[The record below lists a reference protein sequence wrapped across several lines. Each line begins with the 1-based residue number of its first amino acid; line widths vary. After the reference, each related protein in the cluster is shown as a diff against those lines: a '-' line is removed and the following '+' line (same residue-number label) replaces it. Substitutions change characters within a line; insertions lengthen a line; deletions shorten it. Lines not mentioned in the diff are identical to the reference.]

1 MRRPGFMS
9 AEEALAYFDE
19 LTQTRPVERPLGVAE
34 LLTRITNILAPEFS
48 GIAVRGEIHSVTR
61 SAAGHIY
68 FDLKDER
75 EEAHLNCA
83 MFRGNAA
90 RLTFL
95 PRQGDKVEISGEVN
109 IYAPRGQLNFVVR
122 TMKKAGEGDLYAQFA
137 ALKAKLLAEGLFD
150 AALKRAIPRFP
161 CTIGIVTSPQ
171 AAALRDVI
179 RTIRGV
185 GVGVNLILY
194 PAGVQGD
201 AAEGELLAAL
211 ATAEKHHACDV
222 LLLVRGGGSLADLWT
237 FNSEKIARRLRKM
250 TIPVISGVGH
260 ETDTTIADLAADVR
274 AATPTAAATLA
285 MSGWHLAKA
294 TVPENERRLRGL
306 IRGVVTTGELRLTR
320 TTVFTR
326 LFERRMETWERRIDA
341 AASAVAHLPQRVLT
355 DKERQLSRLTERL
368 SAAAPAAD
376 KEAAKLERLKAKL
389 TAAVRRSVQREV
401 QAAEDLRL
409 QLVRLRPE
417 TAAAR
422 ERVSAAEKL
431 LARSA
436 RGDITLRHEQT
447 TALEKRLKALAP
459 DAVLSRGY
467 ALAIDAAGRVVT
479 DAAKLK
485 TGDALRVR
493 LKIGA
498 VATRVETVQQ

>member
-1 MRRPGFMS
+1 MS

-19 LTQTRPVERPLGVAE
+19 LTQQVPAARTLGVAE
-34 LLTRITNILAPEFS
+34 LLTRLTNLITPEFS
-48 GIAVRGEIHSVTR
+48 GITVRGEIHSVTR

-90 RLTFL
+90 RLTFV
-95 PRQGDKVEISGEVN
+95 PRQGDKVEIAGEVN

-150 AALKRAIPRFP
+150 AALKRPIPRFP
-161 CTIGIVTSPQ
+161 RTIGLVTSPQ

-194 PAGVQGD
+194 PAGVQGE

-211 ATAEKHHACDV
+211 AAVEEHHACDV

-237 FNSEKIARRLRKM
+237 FNSEKLARALRSL
-250 TIPVISGVGH
+250 TIPVITGVGH

-285 MSGWHLAKA
+285 MSGWHLAKT
-294 TVPENERRLRGL
+294 TVPENERRLKGL
-306 IRGVVTTGELRLTR
+306 IRGVVTAGELRLTR
-320 TTVFTR
+320 TAVLTR
-326 LFERRMETWERRIDA
+326 LFERRMETWERQIDA
-341 AASAVAHLPQRVLT
+341 AATAVAHLPQRVLS
-355 DKERQLSRLTERL
+355 DKERQLNRLTERL
-368 SAAAPAAD
+368 SAAAPSAD
-376 KEAAKLERLKAKL
+376 GERAKLERLQAKL
-389 TAAVRRSVQREV
+389 TAAVRKMQQLSGQKTES
-401 QAAEDLRL
+401 LRL
-409 QLVRLRPE
+409 RLLRQRPE
-417 TAAAR
+417 TAAAQ
-422 ERVSAAEKL
+422 ERIAAAEKL
-431 LARSA
+431 LARLE
-436 RGDITLRHEQT
+436 RGDVTLRREAAR
-447 TALEKRLKALAP
+447 ALAKRLKALAP

-467 ALAIDAAGRVVT
+467 ALATDAEGRVVT
-479 DAAKLK
+479 EAAKLK

-493 LKIGA
+493 FKIGA